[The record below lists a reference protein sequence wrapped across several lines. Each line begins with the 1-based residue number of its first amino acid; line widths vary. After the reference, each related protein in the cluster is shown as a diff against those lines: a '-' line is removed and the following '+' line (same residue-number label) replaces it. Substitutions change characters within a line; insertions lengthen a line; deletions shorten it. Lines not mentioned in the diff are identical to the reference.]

1 LTCGVSGC
9 STMDITMIRVR
20 IKTEKNE
27 IKDGDL
33 RVCSEHE
40 KYFSALKKSSEGFKN

>member
-1 LTCGVSGC
+1 MTCGVSGC
-9 STMDITMIRVR
+9 STMDIKTIIVQ

-27 IKDGDL
+27 LVTGNL

-40 KYFSALKKSSEGFKN
+40 KYFQALKQSSEGFKN